1 MGNCHV
7 GSIIMHIGTNNVVDE
22 GTTVIIDEY
31 RRIVYTLK
39 EVRVGEIVLSATLL
53 NMGGREK

>member
-1 MGNCHV
+1 MGTCNG

-39 EVRVGEIVLSATLL
+39 EVRVGQIVLSATLL